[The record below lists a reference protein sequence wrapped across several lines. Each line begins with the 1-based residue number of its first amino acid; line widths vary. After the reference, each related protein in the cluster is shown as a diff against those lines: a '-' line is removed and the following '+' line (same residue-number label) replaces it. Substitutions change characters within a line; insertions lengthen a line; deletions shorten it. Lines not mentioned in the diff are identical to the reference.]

1 MIIGFDRDFI
11 THGAAFAD
19 LLVPDERCIPVRGL
33 GWGLPITYEGPTPL
47 VGRQKN
53 TGRLNDMFI
62 VNLAC
67 GISERLRDIIES
79 VEPGVHQYL
88 PLLMLQR
95 NGKPFDEKY
104 FILNICQSFEADIFP
119 DPSLRVFS
127 KVSSPFERP
136 KVEYYDGERLLSAP
150 QIAGRHL
157 WARHG
162 TSFGTGS
169 TTNAY
174 MSETMFKAWK
184 GAKVKYFDH
193 TRGAKGLATID
204 KPWIADEQIP
214 EAVAWFKQTLA
225 DIRNGEGTERVDNF
239 IRLHRFYMHWLK
251 IHKPDIYP
259 EFVQHIPP
267 LLSDKRVPIRGSI
280 KP

>member
-1 MIIGFDRDFI
+1 MIYSFDRDFI

-19 LLVPDERCIPVRGL
+19 LLVPDQRYIPVRDL
-33 GWGLPITYEGPTPL
+33 GWGFPITYDGPTPL
-47 VGRQKN
+47 VGRQTN

-67 GISERLRDIIES
+67 GISERLKDIIES
-79 VEPGVHQYL
+79 VEPGIHQYL

-95 NGKPFDEKY
+95 NGKPFEEKY

-119 DPSLRVFS
+119 DLSLRVFR
-127 KVSSPFERP
+127 KASSPFERP
-136 KVEYYDGERLLSAP
+136 EVQYYDGERLLSAP

-157 WARHG
+157 WARSRP
-162 TSFGTGS
+162 SFGTGS
-169 TTNAY
+169 NTNAY

-193 TRGAKGLATID
+193 KIHRPIALTD
-204 KPWIADEQIP
+204 KSWIADEQIP

-225 DIRNGEGTERVDNF
+225 DIKNGEGTERVDNF
-239 IRLHRFYMHWLK
+239 IRLHKFYKHWLK
-251 IHKPDIYP
+251 IHKPDIHL
-259 EFVQHIPP
+259 EFAQHIPP
-267 LLSDKRVPIRGSI
+267 LLSDKRVPIRGST